1 MNSTLSPILC
11 ARIEYQGTMI
21 YFRTKPDAVF
31 EAILEE
37 ALLSEMTE
45 VKMLADDGAIDSWEG
60 LYPESSSAFGPYTAI
75 RLLAQLLAATRDSS
89 VYHLTDVP
97 WLVLYECLQ
106 NFCTTH
112 NDLVEDDPQGS
123 RAIGAFRI
131 GRMDGEAIVTI
142 YFWDTDFLLRP
153 MSIDRLTLE
162 HDEFDEEPVD
172 EGTQESSED
181 SVGDAVSPLEMVE
194 DVDWIVPEAGAFFRT
209 GSIEYPDT
217 KE

>member
-1 MNSTLSPILC
+1 MVC
-11 ARIEYQGTMI
+11 ARIEVKGTVI
-21 YFRTKPDAVF
+21 YFQTKPDAVF
-31 EAILEE
+31 EVILEE

-45 VKMLADDGAIDSWEG
+45 VKMLGDDGAIDSWEG

-75 RLLAQLLAATRDSS
+75 RLMAQLLAATRDAS
-89 VYHLTDVP
+89 VYHLLVVH
-97 WLVLYECLQ
+97 WSVLYECLQ
-106 NFCTTH
+106 NFCATH

-131 GRMDGEAIVTI
+131 GRVDGEAIVTI

-162 HDEFDEEPVD
+162 HDEFDEGPVD

>member
-1 MNSTLSPILC
+1 MEI
-11 ARIEYQGTMI
+11 ARIGKKGTVI
-21 YFRTKPDAVF
+21 YFQTKPDAVF

-45 VKMLADDGAIDSWEG
+45 VKILADDGAIDSWEG

-75 RLLAQLLAATRDSS
+75 RLMAQLLAATRDAS
-89 VYHLTDVP
+89 VYHLLDVH
-97 WLVLYECLQ
+97 WSVLYECLQ
-106 NFCTTH
+106 NFCATH

-131 GRMDGEAIVTI
+131 GRVDGEAIVTI

-172 EGTQESSED
+172 GGTQESSED
-181 SVGDAVSPLEMVE
+181 PVGDAVSPLEMVE

>member
-1 MNSTLSPILC
+1 
-11 ARIEYQGTMI
+11 
-21 YFRTKPDAVF
+21 
-31 EAILEE
+31 
-37 ALLSEMTE
+37 
-45 VKMLADDGAIDSWEG
+45 
-60 LYPESSSAFGPYTAI
+60 
-75 RLLAQLLAATRDSS
+75 
-89 VYHLTDVP
+89 
-97 WLVLYECLQ
+97 
-106 NFCTTH
+106 
-112 NDLVEDDPQGS
+112 
-123 RAIGAFRI
+123 
-131 GRMDGEAIVTI
+131 MDGEAIVTI

>member
-1 MNSTLSPILC
+1 MVC
-11 ARIEYQGTMI
+11 AKIEYQGTVI
-21 YFRTKPDAVF
+21 YFQTKPDAVF

-75 RLLAQLLAATRDSS
+75 RLMAQLLAATRDAS

-106 NFCTTH
+106 NFCATH

-131 GRMDGEAIVTI
+131 GRVDGDAIVTI

-153 MSIDRLTLE
+153 MSNDRDALE
-162 HDEFDEEPVD
+162 HDEFDEDPVD
-172 EGTQESSED
+172 EETQESSED
-181 SVGDAVSPLEMVE
+181 SVGNAVPPLEIVE
-194 DVDWIVPEAGAFFRT
+194 EVAWIVPEAGAFFRT

-217 KE
+217 RA

>member
-1 MNSTLSPILC
+1 MEI
-11 ARIEYQGTMI
+11 ARIENKGTVI
-21 YFRTKPDAVF
+21 YFQTKPDAVF

-45 VKMLADDGAIDSWEG
+45 VKILADDGAIDSWEG

-75 RLLAQLLAATRDSS
+75 RLMAQLLAATRDAS

-106 NFCTTH
+106 NFCATH

-131 GRMDGEAIVTI
+131 GRVDGEAIVTI

-181 SVGDAVSPLEMVE
+181 PVGDAVSPLEMVE

>member
-1 MNSTLSPILC
+1 MNSAPRSMVS

-106 NFCTTH
+106 NFCATH

-131 GRMDGEAIVTI
+131 GRVDEDAIVTI

-153 MSIDRLTLE
+153 MPSDGHTFE
-162 HDEFDEEPVD
+162 YDEFDEEPVD
-172 EGTQESSED
+172 ETTQESSDD
-181 SVGDAVSPLEMVE
+181 SDGDAVCPLEMVE
-194 DVDWIVPEAGAFFRT
+194 EVAWIVPEAGAFFRT

-217 KE
+217 RE